1 MNRQALDWS
10 TVRME
15 QRPQGKASLIPA
27 QAFEH
32 EVHFLQPLPPYL
44 PAPYLILE
52 RSVDEYGYVAVDANY
67 YWVPGTGRGRLTVL
81 RYEDQLQ
88 IYVAGQLAINT
99 PWPPTASVTSSS
111 IRPINPPPTPSRGI
125 APQPS
130 DEEERL
136 RALAPTVSAYVDFL
150 LATPGHLRHQ
160 TLRRLWALSQRMS
173 PELFVRAVERAHR
186 YRLPELKTL
195 ERLAHLVVQATPGQL
210 PCRPLM
216 SPFATVLPTRT
227 ARSPKPP
234 TSPPTM
240 TDELQAK
247 LRALRLP
254 RLAKHWDQDLKRPP
268 ASGCPMPPCS
278 LTSWKRSTVSRATAP
293 GSSACG
299 APVCPSP
306 GRSKPSPSTASP
318 SSTAKPSSPSTTPW
332 TSWPRPRTS
341 SGWSR
346 TGCGKTGLASSF
358 LVGAIQR
365 GATGRY
371 VLFADL
377 VARTLSNRRPPR
389 PGSGAPEVS
398 ALGPAPDR

>member
-1 MNRQALDWS
+1 M
-10 TVRME
+10 
-15 QRPQGKASLIPA
+15 
-27 QAFEH
+27 
-32 EVHFLQPLPPYL
+32 
-44 PAPYLILE
+44 
-52 RSVDEYGYVAVDANY
+52 
-67 YWVPGTGRGRLTVL
+67 
-81 RYEDQLQ
+81 
-88 IYVAGQLAINT
+88 
-99 PWPPTASVTSSS
+99 
-111 IRPINPPPTPSRGI
+111 
-125 APQPS
+125 
-130 DEEERL
+130 

-195 ERLAHLVVQATPGQL
+195 ERLAHLVGRPRPASS

-240 TDELQAK
+240 TDELQPNCVPCACPAWPSTGT
-247 LRALRLP
+247 RTS
-254 RLAKHWDQDLKRPP
+254 KRPP

-306 GRSKPSPSTASP
+306 DDRNLPFDRQPKLNRKAIFALYDTLDFL
-318 SSTAKPSSPSTTPW
+318 AKAQNIIW
-332 TSWPRPRTS
+332 L
-341 SGWSR
+341 GR

-377 VARTLSNRRPPR
+377 VAELYRRRPPR